1 MSSPAVNPD
10 GSSHSERLAA
20 VAAIV
25 NDHASWASRSSSS
38 ITALLSALASL
49 EACEPPFALVDGDV
63 PFSTRASRLLAWCGS
78 HPGYSSSPVEIVEGG
93 LQGLPA
99 DARGMRASAP
109 IKAGALAV
117 SVPIDLAISTD
128 SAYVSSEL
136 GPLLDSNGIEIL
148 AGMPPIIL
156 ALHVLVEHSKALS
169 VELSRDVDIATYVPT
184 PASAFCGRTLE
195 QVQIDQSE
203 AAKLPHGVS
212 VSTALC
218 TDAHPWGSRFRAFLA
233 CLPSRVPNCL
243 FWSKETFAR
252 LGSSRCAVLAAKFLR
267 DAAKTYVVLHQLFVA
282 SDVIHGF
289 APFWTWA
296 SFRWALANVMSRQ
309 NQLPSLPDAP
319 KPVRVSPAQRD
330 TTLALL
336 PVFDMINHKS
346 GVSMPQFE
354 PGPPRVSTFVDLDV
368 AAGEEITMSYG
379 ARSGGES
386 LMFQGF
392 LTAESVKSDPLV
404 LKVYLPSTFNAT
416 DDPLWSLKTSILE
429 KLGISWRFQ
438 GSAHFAE
445 LAKARGAHVQ
455 IAMQQF
461 KASDK
466 WSVPLDFALREDG
479 DISQLLSLSRVLF
492 LSRAEMP
499 STLKASQAAHEAMV
513 AHMKLR
519 EEEEAAHG
527 HSHGDRGC
535 EGGHNPVRPRIPGL
549 PFVSPDNEQ
558 KARAFL
564 DSLFL
569 SAAMPPSVEPENEGG
584 ARAEDPYV
592 TSYIRHQEALL
603 GKAVSA
609 LALPP
614 FPVAATSDLD

>member
-1 MSSPAVNPD
+1 
-10 GSSHSERLAA
+10 
-20 VAAIV
+20 
-25 NDHASWASRSSSS
+25 
-38 ITALLSALASL
+38 
-49 EACEPPFALVDGDV
+49 
-63 PFSTRASRLLAWCGS
+63 LLAWCGS
-78 HPGYSSSPVEIVEGG
+78 HPGFSSAPVEIVEGG

-109 IKAGALAV
+109 IKAGSLAV

-136 GPLLDSNGIEIL
+136 GPLLDSNGIEML

-156 ALHVLVEHSKALS
+156 ALHVLLEHSKALS
-169 VELSRDVDIATYVPT
+169 VELSRDVDIATHVPA
-184 PASAFCGRTLE
+184 PASVSCGRTLE
-195 QVQIDQSE
+195 RVQADQAE

-252 LGSSRCAVLAAKFLR
+252 LGSSRCAVLAAKFFR
-267 DAAKTYVVLHQLFVA
+267 DAAKTYVVLHRLFVD
-282 SDVIHGF
+282 SNLIRGF

-319 KPVRVSPAQRD
+319 KPVRVSPSQRD

-346 GVSMPQFE
+346 EVSMPQFE
-354 PGPPRVSTFVDLDV
+354 PGPPRVSTFIDLDV

-392 LTAESVKSDPLV
+392 LTPESLKMDPLV
-404 LKVYLPSTFNAT
+404 LKVCLPPAFNAT

-429 KLGISWRFQ
+429 KLGISWRIQ
-438 GSAHFAE
+438 GSAYFAE
-445 LAKARGAHVQ
+445 LAKSRGAHVQ
-455 IAMQQF
+455 IAIQQF
-461 KASDK
+461 KATEK
-466 WSVPLDFALREDG
+466 WSVPLDFGIRADG
-479 DISQLLSLSRVLF
+479 DISQLLTLSRVLF

-513 AHMKLR
+513 AQMKLR

-527 HSHGDRGC
+527 HSHGDHGC
-535 EGGHNPVRPRIPGL
+535 EGGHNPVKPRIPGL
-549 PFVSPDNEQ
+549 PFVSPDNERR
-558 KARAFL
+558 AREFL

-569 SAAMPPSVEPENEGG
+569 SAAMPPSVELEKEGG
-584 ARAEDPYV
+584 ASAEDSYV
-592 TSYIRHQEALL
+592 TSYIQYQAALL
-603 GKAVSA
+603 CKAVST
-609 LALPP
+609 LARPP
-614 FPVAATSDLD
+614 TPLASASDLD